1 MNDPPRLRDENP
13 SGLERELLTAGSSY
27 RSSSAARQKTLAAL
41 GLVGT
46 AAASAS
52 VAAAS
57 TSMFP
62 SSVVQKVGL
71 LKLLALSGIGVAV
84 LTPVGFLAWQELV
97 PRPVVS
103 VPAVKLPEAR
113 PLEHTAVT
121 EAPEP
126 ADPAPAPVVDIPQ
139 PKADARSAASGALT
153 AELGVLD
160 VARSKLAA
168 GDARG
173 ALGVLDDYTRT
184 YPRGRLNLEA
194 EVLRIDALAKAG
206 ETGAAKKR
214 AEAFLK
220 RYPKSVLASRVRR
233 YLDEPR

>member
-13 SGLERELLTAGSSY
+13 TRLERELLTAGSSY

-62 SSVVQKVGL
+62 SSVAQKFGL

-103 VPAVKLPEAR
+103 VPKVLVPAAR
-113 PLEHTAVT
+113 PVEHPPVA

-126 ADPAPAPVVDIPQ
+126 AEPAPIPAVDVPQ
-139 PKADARSAASGALT
+139 PKADARAASGALT

-173 ALGVLDDYTRT
+173 ALSVLDDYTRT

>member
-1 MNDPPRLRDENP
+1 
-13 SGLERELLTAGSSY
+13 
-27 RSSSAARQKTLAAL
+27 
-41 GLVGT
+41 
-46 AAASAS
+46 
-52 VAAAS
+52 
-57 TSMFP
+57 MFP
-62 SSVVQKVGL
+62 SSVAQKVGL

-103 VPAVKLPEAR
+103 VPKVLAPEAR
-113 PLEHTAVT
+113 PIEQSAVT

-126 ADPAPAPVVDIPQ
+126 VEAAPAPAADVPQ
-139 PKADARSAASGALT
+139 PKADARPAGSGALT

-220 RYPKSVLASRVRR
+220 RYPKSVLASRVRG